1 MDRTEQTPLPLCAW
15 RLLRLALHLLA
26 GVATVATVYPLIDV
40 RRRLALKQRWSRQ
53 LLAILGVRLDAQMV
67 GTVAGSLFVANHI
80 SWLDIFAL
88 NAAHPLAFIAKA
100 EVRQWPVIGWLAAK
114 ADTVFLLRG
123 SRGHAKIVNAEIDA
137 LLAAGNDVAL
147 FPEGTTSDGTQLLG
161 FHAALLQAAISA
173 ARPLQPVAISYHEI
187 DGRRSLAPAY
197 VGETTLLECLGAI
210 LKRRQLIVR
219 VRPTPALSTAGGKR
233 RELAE
238 AARAAIAWRLELPLA
253 IDAASAAEMG
263 AEMGA
268 EPGAGGQGSGERTG

>member
-123 SRGHAKIVNAEIDA
+123 SRGHAKVVNAQIDA
-137 LLAAGNDVAL
+137 LLDAERDIAL
-147 FPEGTTSDGTQLLG
+147 FPEGTTTDGTHLLG
-161 FHAALLQAAISA
+161 FHAALLQPAISGG
-173 ARPLQPVAISYHEI
+173 RPLQPVAISYHEA

-197 VGETTLLECLGAI
+197 VGETTLLECLWAI
-210 LKRRQLIVR
+210 VKRRQLIVR
-219 VRPTPALSTAGGKR
+219 IRATQVLPTAGGNR
-233 RELAE
+233 RELAH
-238 AARAAIAWRLELPLA
+238 AARAAIADRLDLPREAEALA
-253 IDAASAAEMG
+253 A
-263 AEMGA
+263 
-268 EPGAGGQGSGERTG
+268 